1 MLFLKRIELAKE
13 ETRKFLRQQGQEL
26 QTLSDSEEIFQMVDS
41 KLAQMGFEGI
51 LPRETIEMILTQV
64 IAESYSISET
74 VIIDPFTTSQF
85 GKYVK
90 KKNYETPDKI
100 LRGNLRS
107 LEGVR
112 ALEDDIDF
120 LQKNCNGYVPITED
134 VEILDQS
141 ETVLQSIQNARILQ
155 EIPVNLEE
163 HLNDIIENGVE
174 MLDDILGDG
183 RFLEIDGNLW
193 DANQMA

>member
-41 KLAQMGFEGI
+41 KLAQLGFEGI
-51 LPRETIEMILTQV
+51 LTRETIEMILTQV
-64 IAESYSISET
+64 IAESYSIRET
-74 VIIDPFTTSQF
+74 VIIDPFTISQF

-90 KKNYETPDKI
+90 KKNYETPDNI

-134 VEILDQS
+134 DEIFDQS
-141 ETVLQSIQNARILQ
+141 EIVLESINNARILQ
-155 EIPVNLEE
+155 
-163 HLNDIIENGVE
+163 
-174 MLDDILGDG
+174 
-183 RFLEIDGNLW
+183 
-193 DANQMA
+193 